1 MISKNVI
8 ASLFVGV
15 CCATPAP
22 AQASNTYNANF
33 VFQQTLPVITKGRFP

>member
-22 AQASNTYNANF
+22 ALASNTYNPNF
-33 VFQQTLPVITKGRFP
+33 VFLQPLPVITRGRFL